1 MNLINQQRWGLIAG
15 LLAALSFGLSAP
27 LISLVSRSSSPL
39 VIAALLYLG
48 AGLALLLVRLV
59 VPKSNGECGVQRRDL
74 PSLLGLTALGGI
86 VGPICLVQGLS
97 LLSAG

>member
-27 LISLVSRSSSPL
+27 LISLVSRSGSPL

-48 AGLALLLVRLV
+48 AGLALLLVCWLYL
-59 VPKSNGECGVQRRDL
+59 KAMG
-74 PSLLGLTALGGI
+74 
-86 VGPICLVQGLS
+86 
-97 LLSAG
+97 SAGFSAVIFHPYLG